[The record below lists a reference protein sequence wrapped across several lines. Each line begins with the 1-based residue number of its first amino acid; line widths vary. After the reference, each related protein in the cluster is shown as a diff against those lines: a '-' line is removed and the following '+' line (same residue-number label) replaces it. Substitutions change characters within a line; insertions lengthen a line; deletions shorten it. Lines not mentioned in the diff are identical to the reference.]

1 MKEKSPPILQKV
13 NSILP
18 VYLQT
23 QSESEESAVKQHG
36 MNRRKLRPCKT
47 QGALYAMASITQTKR
62 TFDKVSY
69 LSRERFKCDK
79 SRI

>member
-1 MKEKSPPILQKV
+1 MKEKSPTILQKI
-13 NSILP
+13 NSILS

-23 QSESEESAVKQHG
+23 HSESEESTVKQHG
-36 MNRRKLRPCKT
+36 INRRKLKPCKT
-47 QGALYAMASITQTKR
+47 QGTLYGMASTTQRKR
-62 TFDKVSY
+62 TFDKVAY